1 MLELGKRVGT
11 ERARMSNTGVCNVRV
26 AIPLGAQRGSTG
38 KKVERSDTERIQ
50 VEGYRSDRKRGR

>member
-1 MLELGKRVGT
+1 
-11 ERARMSNTGVCNVRV
+11 MSNTGVRNVRV